1 MLSSFSHCCSC
12 AHQLGSDCTNYLQVW
27 YLDGFQ
33 ATTPENLLS
42 SNQKCDCCQC
52 CKLAADCFTCCDRHS
67 NPGHSLSTA
76 VHQPSK
82 DTVTVAAS
90 SQRDI
95 HIHSQQSQSQ
105 QNGPDLSKLSPRLQQ
120 QFDHVQNAHLGNI
133 VIAKFSAIQVAWI
146 CDQCPSGYPHKW
158 VQTPDRR
165 TSNDGCPFCSGR
177 RVCKHN
183 SLATKS
189 HAATASWD
197 YSANEG
203 TPDDYTAGINY
214 RATWLSWQTR
224 IKDRALGGTGC
235 PHCYELRRGR
245 KADGSR
251 TITPQAIIPS
261 WQNGTRMPMRRLAC
275 VLRRSSSAVTSQ

>member
-1 MLSSFSHCCSC
+1 MVFRLRLLRTSC
-12 AHQLGSDCTNYLQVW
+12 LQTKN
-27 YLDGFQ
+27 
-33 ATTPENLLS
+33 A
-42 SNQKCDCCQC
+42 
-52 CKLAADCFTCCDRHS
+52 
-67 NPGHSLSTA
+67 TA
-76 VHQPSK
+76 VNAANLQLIVLHVVTGTQTRDTACPLQSTNHPKIQSQLQPAVKETFTFTVNSHSPSK
-82 DTVTVAAS
+82 TG
-90 SQRDI
+90 QM
-95 HIHSQQSQSQ
+95 
-105 QNGPDLSKLSPRLQQ
+105 SKLSPRLQQ

-275 VLRRSSSAVTSQ
+275 ILNRSSSAVASQ